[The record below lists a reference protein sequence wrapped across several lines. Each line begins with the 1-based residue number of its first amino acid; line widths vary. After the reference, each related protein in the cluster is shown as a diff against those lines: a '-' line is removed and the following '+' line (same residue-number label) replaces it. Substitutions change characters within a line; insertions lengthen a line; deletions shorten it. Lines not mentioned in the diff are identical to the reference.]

1 MPFVVNSVIW
11 GNEQDGAY
19 DSSFW
24 YSTNCCIPVVS
35 KTDVN
40 NILMVGP
47 GNIMKDPHF
56 VNAAAGDYRLRPDS
70 PCIDAGAAGAAVGAT
85 DLSGGMRVRG
95 AGVDIGCFEFVPTV
109 SDTNATDGVVVPPEW
124 LEAHYGLNR
133 AASPDAAY
141 QAASLAETANLRD
154 GTASGGRLSAWESYL
169 WDLDPTDSS
178 QYPHAEIEMVD
189 GAPRVKVV
197 PASANRAYSLLGKP
211 TLDAQN
217 WARSPDLT
225 DAAFLS
231 TNRFFK
237 VYVEVK

>member
-1 MPFVVNSVIW
+1 
-11 GNEQDGAY
+11 
-19 DSSFW
+19 
-24 YSTNCCIPVVS
+24 
-35 KTDVN
+35 
-40 NILMVGP
+40 
-47 GNIMKDPHF
+47 
-56 VNAAAGDYRLRPDS
+56 
-70 PCIDAGAAGAAVGAT
+70 
-85 DLSGGMRVRG
+85 MRVRG

-124 LEAHYGLNR
+124 LEARYGLDR

-189 GAPRVKVV
+189 GVPRVKVV

-211 TLDAQN
+211 ALNAQS
-217 WARSPDLT
+217 WARSPDLADT
-225 DAAFLS
+225 AFLS

-237 VYVEVK
+237 VSVEVK

>member
-1 MPFVVNSVIW
+1 
-11 GNEQDGAY
+11 
-19 DSSFW
+19 
-24 YSTNCCIPVVS
+24 
-35 KTDVN
+35 
-40 NILMVGP
+40 
-47 GNIMKDPHF
+47 MKDPRF
-56 VNAAAGDYRLRPDS
+56 VDAAAGDYRLRPDS
-70 PCIDAGAAGAAVGAT
+70 PCIDAGAAGGAVGAT

-124 LEAHYGLNR
+124 LEAHYGLDR

-189 GAPRVKVV
+189 GSPRVKVV

-211 TLDAQN
+211 TLNAQS
-217 WARSPDLT
+217 WARSPDLA

-237 VYVEVK
+237 VSVELK